1 MTTALE
7 LPRISSASLKDWSVC
22 KRRFALRYRVSRY
35 WPGPQARDMDPEA
48 SERIRTGQVFHRMVQ
63 QHALGLDV
71 TPVLEAERAT
81 LSRLEQLWALFAR
94 SEHAMPPAASW
105 TEAPL
110 HFQFHGVPFMV
121 RFDRL
126 VKDGASW
133 RILDWKTGKE
143 NRATLQ
149 ASWQTRLYRFALVE
163 AGHVYQQGEPI
174 PPESVRMVYWDVNKG
189 REEAFDYD
197 AATYEADRRTF
208 EQLAGAVLAPFD
220 EALPDDPR
228 FPRPTDR
235 AECARCSF
243 DSYCNPT
250 QASLEKVQGSLTLP
264 TFSLEER
271 E

>member
-7 LPRISSASLKDWSVC
+7 LPRISSASLKDWSLC

-35 WPGPQARDMDPEA
+35 WPGPQARDLDPEA
-48 SERIRTGQVFHRMVQ
+48 AERIRTGQVFHRMVQ

-71 TPVLEAERAT
+71 APTLSAEAET
-81 LSRLEQLWALFAR
+81 LPRLEQLWGMFAK
-94 SEHAMPPAASW
+94 SDHAMPPADSW

-126 VKDGASW
+126 VKDGETW
-133 RILDWKTGKE
+133 CILDWKTGKE

-163 AGHVYQQGEPI
+163 AGHVYQQGVPVR
-174 PPESVRMVYWDVNKG
+174 PEAVRMVYWDVNKG
-189 REEAFDYD
+189 RAEVFDYD
-197 AATYEADRRTF
+197 AETFAADRAVF
-208 EQLAGAVLAPFD
+208 EALATEVLAPFD

-228 FPRPTDR
+228 FPRPAEP
-235 AECARCSF
+235 AECARCAF

-250 QASLEKVQGSLTLP
+250 QAQPQQVSSGLTLP
-264 TFSLEER
+264 NFSLETR